1 MTQAWYHIVVIGTD
15 LAGLMFAALAARRGY
30 RVCVI
35 GQGGRPSA
43 YKHQGFW
50 FLREPELFY
59 GFASSPAVQRVFGE
73 LALGL
78 EMKNRPQP
86 LEPAYQLAIGPG
98 MTRTSLTEGAV
109 PRFRLDMSGQ
119 RRHWERDVERELPG
133 ALEVFDR
140 FDERAVAW
148 TRASDAVLREDV
160 PLPPRGLRARAAW
173 RRLAEPLR
181 HLLEVPAEHPLAAE
195 LRDFTHRV
203 VVQAPLVHLLDV
215 LPSPPALLPLARVWT
230 HVRAGLHRFPGGLD
244 GMKQMFLRKLREQSG
259 DYRPDAY
266 ATELVLKRGR
276 VHAVQLGERNEALGC
291 ELVVGNTDPRRV
303 LALVPRDQRADGF
316 HSAMAALEPAGWRFV
331 MNLGVDPKVVPQGMA
346 PEVVLVEE
354 PLMPLSGANCL
365 WISRPGSDPHQ
376 SHLES
381 RPGPGVIRI
390 SALLPARA
398 ALPTLAGVQRT
409 AEDALAATRRLIPW
423 LDESLKV
430 VDVPSLVRVGADPSA
445 VELDVEALRPVL
457 ARPLA
462 DTLDAAPFE
471 LETPYKNV
479 ILGGDLAFA
488 GLGFEGTCLSALQAL
503 HLLRE
508 SVRLPPSATG
518 RR

>member
-15 LAGLMFAALAARRGY
+15 LAGLMYAALAARRGY
-30 RVCVI
+30 RVCVV

-73 LALGL
+73 LSLGL

-98 MTRTSLTEGAV
+98 MTRAPSVEGAV
-109 PRFRLDMSGQ
+109 PRFRLDVSGQ

-133 ALEVFDR
+133 ALEVLDR
-140 FDERAVAW
+140 FDERALQW
-148 TRASDAVLREDV
+148 KRDSDPLLGEDV
-160 PLPPRGLRARAAW
+160 PLPPSGLRGRATW
-173 RRLAEPLR
+173 KRLADPIR
-181 HLLEVPAEHPLAAE
+181 HLLEGPGEHALAAE
-195 LRDFTHRV
+195 LRDFVHRV
-203 VVQAPLVHLLDV
+203 VVQAPLVHLSDL
-215 LPSPPALLPLARVWT
+215 LPTPPALLPVARLWT
-230 HVRAGLHRFPGGLD
+230 HLRAGLHRFPGGLD

-266 ATELVLKRGR
+266 ATQLVLKRGK
-276 VHAVQLGERNEALGC
+276 VQAVQLGERNEALGC
-291 ELVVGNTDPRRV
+291 ELVLGNTDPRRV
-303 LALVPRDQRADGF
+303 LGLVPRDQRADGF
-316 HSAMAALEPAGWRFV
+316 HSAMAGLEPAGWRFV
-331 MNLGVDPKVVPQGMA
+331 MNLGVDPKVIPQGMA

-354 PLMPLSGANCL
+354 PLMPLVGANCL
-365 WISRPGSDPHQ
+365 WISRPGSDPHG

-381 RPGPGVIRI
+381 RPGPGVIRV

-398 ALPTLAGVQRT
+398 AMPTLAGVQRT
-409 AEDALAATRRLIPW
+409 AEEAMAATRRLIPW

-430 VDVPSLVRVGADPSA
+430 VDVPALVPHGGDPTSVDVDAD
-445 VELDVEALRPVL
+445 ALRPVM
-457 ARPLA
+457 ARPLR

-479 ILGGDLAFA
+479 LLGGDLAFA

-503 HLLRE
+503 HLTRE
-508 SVRLPPSATG
+508 SVRLPPTATG